1 MKKVNEKYTNLL
13 LCVAMLVMLG
23 AALVPIFAGNTP
35 WSRYVFA
42 AGAVLTLI
50 AQVLMPAP
58 DSTLRVRRL
67 ARINVWAAVLYC
79 VAAACLFIND
89 AAMQRSWIAFLLAGA
104 VIQIYATLMLAK
116 LTKKA

>member
-1 MKKVNEKYTNLL
+1 MKKMNEKNSGLL
-13 LCVAMLVMLG
+13 LCIAMLVMLG
-23 AALVPIFAGNTP
+23 AALVPIFGVKLP
-35 WSRYVFA
+35 WLRYVFA
-42 AGAVLTLI
+42 GGAVLTLI
-50 AQVLMPAP
+50 AQVLTPAP
-58 DSTLRVRRL
+58 ANTLRVRRL

-79 VAAACLFIND
+79 VAA

>member
-1 MKKVNEKYTNLL
+1 MKKMNEKNSGLL
-13 LCVAMLVMLG
+13 LCIAMLVMLG
-23 AALVPIFAGNTP
+23 AALVPIFGVKLP
-35 WSRYVFA
+35 WLRYVFA
-42 AGAVLTLI
+42 GGAVLTLI
-50 AQVLMPAP
+50 AQVLTPAP
-58 DSTLRVRRL
+58 ANTLRVRRL